1 MNNFNWDKFF
11 LNNYGTPKIKL
22 VEGEGVVVKDSQGNI
37 YLDFLSGIAVNSLG
51 HAHPVIVEAVNKQIS
66 QLSHTSN
73 FYANKPALDLAEK
86 LIEISGLDAKVFF
99 CNSGAEAN
107 EAALKLTRRTGKK
120 KLLSANGSF
129 HGRTIGALSITGQSA
144 KQKPFKPL
152 LCGIKFIDI
161 NTKSAVRKIKRNTAA
176 IFLESIQGE
185 GGVVPCSDE
194 FLTNIRQKS
203 LKTKTLMIMDEV
215 QTGMGRT
222 GDWFGYEQ
230 SKIKPDVITLA
241 KGLGAGLP
249 MGALLVAGDAK
260 DLFEPGQHGSTF
272 GGNPVVAS
280 AALAIIRFIEKEN
293 LLINVSN
300 MGKLLGDLLGQV
312 QGVKEVRGRGLLLGV
327 CLDNLSAK
335 DVEAECKNLGLLINA
350 VTENTLRIA
359 PAFIVNIEQVQR
371 CAEII
376 EDAIKNVSKL
386 VQKNEI
392 R

>member
-1 MNNFNWDKFF
+1 MTDFNWNKFF
-11 LNNYGTPKIKL
+11 LNNYGTPKIEL

-51 HAHPVIVEAVNKQIS
+51 HAHPVIIEAVNKQIA

-73 FYANKPALDLAEK
+73 FYANKPALYLAEK
-86 LIEISGLDAKVFF
+86 LIEISGLDARVFF

-120 KLLSANGSF
+120 KLISANGSF
-129 HGRTIGALSITGQSA
+129 HGRTIGALSITGQLG

-152 LCGIKFIDI
+152 LSGIKFIDI
-161 NTKSAVRKIKRNTAA
+161 NTSSAVRKIKRSTAA

-185 GGVVPCSDE
+185 GGVVPCTDQ
-194 FLTNIRQKS
+194 FLTSIRQKTS
-203 LKTKTLMIMDEV
+203 RTKTLMIMDEV

-222 GDWFGYEQ
+222 GHWFGYEQ

-280 AALAIIRFIEKEN
+280 AALATIKFIEKEN
-293 LLINVSN
+293 LLINVAN
-300 MGKLLGDLLGQV
+300 MGNLLKQLLGQI

-327 CLDNLSAK
+327 CLDDLSAK
-335 DVEAECKNLGLLINA
+335 EVEAECQNLGLLINA
-350 VTENTLRIA
+350 VTEDTLRIA
-359 PAFIVNIEQVQR
+359 PAFIVNINQVQR

-386 VQKNEI
+386 VQQK
-392 R
+392 

>member
-11 LNNYGTPKIKL
+11 LNNYGTPKIEL

-51 HAHPVIVEAVNKQIS
+51 HAHSVIIEAVNKQIS

-129 HGRTIGALSITGQSA
+129 HGRTIGALSITGQLA

-152 LCGIKFIDI
+152 LSGIKFIDI

-194 FLTNIRQKS
+194 FLTNIRQKT

-280 AALAIIRFIEKEN
+280 AALATIKFIEKEN
-293 LLINVSN
+293 LLMNVTN
-300 MGKLLGDLLGQV
+300 MGKLLGELLGQV

-350 VTENTLRIA
+350 VTDDTLRIA

-386 VQKNEI
+386 VQQK
-392 R
+392 